1 MCPIFPSQLPLPL
14 VTLRLSTH
22 SILDTVLVDA
32 QDAIPLFNVESRENR
47 TTVHMCDPRKQQQQ
61 VASIRWPVLPYGASR
76 TKESPLVTV
85 LGDTQTASSFL
96 KKKSMLG
103 GCVESSAERVSR
115 SNLSDSSRKFHI
127 PGQQHPLKWKHV
139 GERYECTL
147 CSHACT
153 AHRAVATFEPAHTT
167 SAARLAIYT
176 STVSNTLPTSEYR
189 GIDVDMM
196 VYLIITTILLST
208 QHTSNAIL
216 TPVSPIQHHQHPS
229 PISSMG
235 NYKIDLLAPDE
246 AFVPFSSRNS
256 PSSSSSCY
264 SSLPASPISPAT
276 DLSSINNET
285 FASTSTATA
294 SSSSCPMLIGRRQS
308 TRHSSPRSGPTSI
321 TPYHLPPA
329 SPPTLRLQ
337 VPSPRV
343 NNNALLLDTSA
354 PNFYSHEQHH
364 IQYSD
369 RHHHYQYQHQHH
381 LSPTSTA
388 PSSYTVPPPP
398 TEELPPAYSEIEWT
412 VRVKQPR
419 QALHT
424 GLAY

>member
-14 VTLRLSTH
+14 ITLRLSTA
-22 SILDTVLVDA
+22 SILDTVLLDA
-32 QDAIPLFNVESRENR
+32 QDATPLFSIESLENR
-47 TTVHMCDPRKQQQQ
+47 TTVHMHDPRQQQP
-61 VASIRWPVLPYGASR
+61 VAEVAAIRWPVLPFGANR

-85 LGDTQTASSFL
+85 LGDTVTASSFL

-103 GCVESSAERVSR
+103 G
-115 SNLSDSSRKFHI
+115 SRKFHI

-139 GERYECTL
+139 GEHSECTL

-167 SAARLAIYT
+167 SAARLAIYA

-189 GIDVDMM
+189 GVDMEM
-196 VYLIITTILLST
+196 IIYLILTAILLST
-208 QHTSNAIL
+208 QQHTSSAVH
-216 TPVSPIQHHQHPS
+216 TPVSLSPIHHQHPS
-229 PISSMG
+229 PVSSMG

-246 AFVPFSSRNS
+246 AFVPFKSS
-256 PSSSSSCY
+256 PGSSSSCY
-264 SSLPASPISPAT
+264 SSLPASPISPAG
-276 DLSSINNET
+276 DLSPINNET
-285 FASTSTATA
+285 FVSTSASTSTS
-294 SSSSCPMLIGRRQS
+294 SSSSCTRRQS
-308 TRHSSPRSGPTSI
+308 TRHSSPRSGPGSI

-329 SPPTLRLQ
+329 TSPPILRLQ

-354 PNFYSHEQHH
+354 PNFYSHEQH
-364 IQYSD
+364 IQYPD
-369 RHHHYQYQHQHH
+369 RHHHQYQHQHQQLH
-381 LSPTSTA
+381 LSPTSAT
-388 PSSYTVPPPP
+388 PYTVPPPP